1 MKLSFKITAI
11 GVITFFV
18 FLTGV
23 ESAESMSF
31 SAITETK
38 KSSSVL
44 LKNIYREVLEL
55 GKSPGDDFIQRQFFV
70 GEDDDDT
77 NKDIHVFILI
87 QKIDE
92 VEKMTLQITYMQRGK
107 GKPVIQYAKYVKS
120 ISCLLAGDKIDIIEN
135 DYDEKGIESILPE
148 VLHAIQNKKKLL
160 KIIKTK

>member
-1 MKLSFKITAI
+1 MKLLLKIAIVGAISFL
-11 GVITFFV
+11 V
-18 FLTGV
+18 FLYGYN
-23 ESAESMSF
+23 SAESMNF
-31 SAITETK
+31 SAITEIK
-38 KSSSVL
+38 KDSSVL
-44 LKNIYREVLEL
+44 LKDIYREVLEL
-55 GKSPGDDFIQRQFFV
+55 GKPPGDDFIQRQFFV

-92 VEKMTLQITYMQRGK
+92 VEKMTIQITYMQRGK

-135 DYDEKGIESILPE
+135 DYDEKEIESILPE

-160 KIIKTK
+160 RIIKSH